1 MSQISGFLRFFC
13 TYPVNCSNDLVFYAP
28 CNILSA
34 DIFSNGTGVGRNN
47 KHPKYCFRPRSTS
60 NGSSVGRSMH
70 LVTLGRYSIFA
81 HQEKNIFF
89 QPSDIDIFNCQIIDN
104 TTQCI
109 RSWFQFDVSA
119 NLSTDAV
126 FKFRHDG
133 EWFIHH
139 TPCNSIRKNTRST

>member
-13 TYPVNCSNDLVFYAP
+13 TYLVNCFNDLVFYAP

-34 DIFSNGTGVGRNN
+34 DIFSNWIGVGRNN
-47 KHPKYCFRPRSTS
+47 KHPKYCFRPRGTS

-70 LVTLGRYSIFA
+70 LATLGCNSIFSY
-81 HQEKNIFF
+81 QEKNILF

-109 RSWFQFDVSA
+109 RS
-119 NLSTDAV
+119 
-126 FKFRHDG
+126 
-133 EWFIHH
+133 
-139 TPCNSIRKNTRST
+139 